1 MQNSKKIIINSKNY
15 YTNRYHNDFKRLKA
29 YEQEREFILKN
40 IKKKNFKHLSILDI
54 GSGTGEMLDFF
65 KVDKKKTLCLENSKY
80 ALSVLKKKSYKTINE
95 KNILKNSYK
104 FDLIILRG
112 SIQYFLNPYTFLI
125 SLSKMLKKRSYII
138 FLQTPNSSSLS
149 FYFNKNLSFLEFN
162 KMYFIP
168 NRNSL
173 TYFLNQ
179 INLKEIKF
187 ELPYLNSPYR
197 NLIIDILSFIKN
209 IFGYKNLNY
218 SFPGNVFNAIYQK
231 K

>member
-1 MQNSKKIIINSKNY
+1 MQNSKKMKINSKNY
-15 YTNRYHNDFKRLKA
+15 YTNRNHNDFKRLKSF
-29 YEQEREFILKN
+29 EQERKFILKN
-40 IKKKNFKHLSILDI
+40 IKKKNLKYLKILDI
-54 GSGTGEMLDFF
+54 GSGTGEILDFF

-80 ALSVLKKKSYKTINE
+80 ALSVLKKKSYNTINE
-95 KNILKNSYK
+95 KNNLINPYK
-104 FDLIILRG
+104 FDLIILRE

-125 SLSKMLKKRSYII
+125 PLSKMLKKRSHII
-138 FLQTPNSSSLS
+138 FLQIPNSSSLS
-149 FYFNKNLSFLEFN
+149 FYFNKNLSSLKFN

-187 ELPYLNSPYR
+187 EFPYINSPYK

-218 SFPGNVFNAIYQK
+218 SFPRNVFNAIYQK